1 MMLQARWNFQKEQTL
16 NRTLIEERWNV
27 DKRLSGPNKLAKDN
41 FDHTQ
46 MYFGDESEYSSIS
59 EQAIVADKLFV
70 VLQRNLNKLQL
81 NG

>member
-1 MMLQARWNFQKEQTL
+1 M
-16 NRTLIEERWNV
+16 
-27 DKRLSGPNKLAKDN
+27 RLSGPNKLAKDN